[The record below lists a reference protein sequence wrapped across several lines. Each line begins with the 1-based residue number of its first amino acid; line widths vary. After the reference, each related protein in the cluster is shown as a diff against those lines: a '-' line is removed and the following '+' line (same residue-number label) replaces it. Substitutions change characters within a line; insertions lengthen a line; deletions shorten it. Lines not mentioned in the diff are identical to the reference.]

1 MRVELCPNIK
11 KDPDLSRTLKVI
23 DILFNCGAEIIVRE
37 DIPLSSDKV
46 VFGSD
51 KAADML
57 IVLGGDGSIMR
68 AARRGAEKD
77 IPVLGIDLGRVGYLA
92 ELAPDDELGL
102 IDIINGNYYVEK
114 RMMLESVAVINGTTQ
129 DRSYTAIN
137 DIVLSHGSLSHLLE
151 TEVFCDG
158 SSIGRYR
165 SDGFIVSTP
174 IGSTAYSLSAGGPV
188 LAPGLKGICLTPICP
203 HSLTARPIIVPED
216 SDIEI
221 RYLSPS
227 DSTSHLTVDGV
238 ESAVL
243 LPGDS
248 LKIKRSVL
256 TADFVRGKRDR
267 VKNFYDVLREKMSD
281 I

>member
-1 MRVELCPNIK
+1 MRVELCPNAL
-11 KDPDLSRTLKVI
+11 KDPGYSHTLRIVE
-23 DILFNCGAEIIVRE
+23 ILRNCGVSISMSE
-37 DIPLSSDKV
+37 DIPLHVGIESTENADPP
-46 VFGSD
+46 
-51 KAADML
+51 DML

-68 AARRGAEKD
+68 SARRGAAMG
-77 IPVLGIDLGRVGYLA
+77 IPILGIDLGRVGYLA
-92 ELAPDDELGL
+92 ELAPDDEEGL
-102 IDIINGNYYVEK
+102 KDILAGNYYVEN
-114 RMMLESVAVINGTTQ
+114 RMMLEAVAIKNGNEQ
-129 DRSYTAIN
+129 GEGRVAIN
-137 DIVLSHGSLSHLLE
+137 DVVLSHGNLSHLLE

-174 IGSTAYSLSAGGPV
+174 TGSTAYSLSAGGPV

-221 RYLSPS
+221 KYLSPS
-227 DSTSHLTVDGV
+227 GSKSHLTVDGV

-248 LKIKRSVL
+248 LKIKRSAL
-256 TADFVRGKRDR
+256 TADFIRANKDR

>member
-1 MRVELCPNIK
+1 MIIELCPNIN
-11 KDPDLSRTLKVI
+11 KDPDLLLTSRVI
-23 DILFNCGAEIIVRE
+23 DILKKYSVTVIVRE
-37 DIPLSSDKV
+37 DIPGIPDFVKIDTEV
-46 VFGSD
+46 
-51 KAADML
+51 KADML
-57 IVLGGDGSIMR
+57 IVLGGDGSIMK
-68 AARRGAEKD
+68 AARRGATQGV
-77 IPVLGIDLGRVGYLA
+77 PVLGIDLGRVGYLA
-92 ELAPDDELGL
+92 ELAPDDEEGL
-102 IDIINGNYYVEK
+102 SDVINGNYYVEK
-114 RMMLESVAVINGTTQ
+114 RMMLECITVKDGAEQ
-129 DRSYTAIN
+129 DQAYSAIN
-137 DIVLSHGSLSHLLE
+137 DIVLSHGNLSHLLE
-151 TEVFCDG
+151 TEVLCDG

-174 IGSTAYSLSAGGPV
+174 TGSTAYSLSAGGPV

-227 DSTSHLTVDGV
+227 ESTSHLTVDGV
-238 ESAVL
+238 EAAVL

-248 LKIKRSVL
+248 LKIKRSEL
-256 TADFVRGKRDR
+256 TADFARVRKDR